1 MAEAAKAR
9 AGEVL
14 LVVFHLGRS
23 EFAAPIAQVLEII
36 RIPGLTRMPRAPH
49 FVAGVMN
56 LRGKVFPVVSL
67 RRRFAMEEIEPGPQ
81 ARVMVVEAQGQ
92 VLGLL
97 VDDVME
103 VLRVPSAAFEPPPA
117 MISESVGPSLCGVVR
132 SGERI
137 LLMLD
142 LDMLFGLEE
151 SQELLR
157 TAQEGEE
164 PHA

>member
-1 MAEAAKAR
+1 MAESAKAK
-9 AGEVL
+9 AGEAL

-49 FVAGVMN
+49 FVSGVMN
-56 LRGKVFPVVSL
+56 LRGKVFPVISL
-67 RRRFAMEEIEPGPQ
+67 RRRFAMEEAEPGPQ
-81 ARVMVVEAQGQ
+81 ARVMVVEALDQ

-97 VDDVME
+97 VDDVKE
-103 VLRVPSAAFEPPPA
+103 VLRAPSASFEPPPA
-117 MISESVGPSLCGVVR
+117 MISESVGPSLSGVVR
-132 SGERI
+132 DGERI

-142 LDMLFGLEE
+142 LDRLFSPDEG
-151 SQELLR
+151 QELLR

>member
-1 MAEAAKAR
+1 MAEAAKAK
-9 AGEVL
+9 AGEAL

-36 RIPGLTRMPRAPH
+36 RIPGLTRMPRAPRY
-49 FVAGVMN
+49 VAGVMN

-67 RRRFAMEEIEPGPQ
+67 RRRLAMDEPAPGPQ

-97 VDDVME
+97 VDDVKE
-103 VLRVPSAAFEPPPA
+103 VLRAPESSFEPPPA
-117 MISESVGPSLCGVVR
+117 MISESVGPSLSGVVR
-132 SGERI
+132 VGERI
-137 LLMLD
+137 LLTLD
-142 LDMLFGLEE
+142 LGRLFSLEE
-151 SQELLR
+151 GQELKL
-157 TAQEGEE
+157 TAQEAEE